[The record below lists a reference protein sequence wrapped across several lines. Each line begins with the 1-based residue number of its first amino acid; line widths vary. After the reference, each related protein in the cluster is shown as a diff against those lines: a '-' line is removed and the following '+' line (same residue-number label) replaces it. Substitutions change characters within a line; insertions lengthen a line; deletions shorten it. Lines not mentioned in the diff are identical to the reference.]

1 MQKEVFP
8 FLQVEGE
15 RHHWDAVWVKA
26 EEVIR
31 EGILASP
38 NMATDHYA
46 MTLQVNPFVLEEA
59 IKKVPC
65 MFHLSFSS
73 FKQDFRPMP

>member
-1 MQKEVFP
+1 MEQTLLGMQV
-8 FLQVEGE
+8 QGE

-31 EGILASP
+31 EGILVSP

-46 MTLQVNPFVLEEA
+46 MTLQVEQTNSVLITLETFA
-59 IKKVPC
+59 I
-65 MFHLSFSS
+65 H
-73 FKQDFRPMP
+73 MPDIAFQKGSAV